1 MIVFPATPYIGQVW
15 GPGNG
20 YLYVYDGTRWVGQTS
35 SNFGDS
41 TITQS
46 GAINIT
52 NPLPSTSPTTG
63 ALTVAGGAGIT
74 GDLYV
79 GGVIHS
85 SNNTSTISG
94 SASAL
99 VNGAFTATLDS
110 SGNLYIPGYVSNTNT
125 SSYGIEMVAG
135 YPGQGISISNNSG
148 YQVMFVQDDGAYI
161 QTSANN
167 SGTVFNTWTFGNDG
181 TLTLPDGST
190 IGEGEWYSNNGVT
203 LQNHDSDFS
212 LQSGVSAS
220 ASGQAAIHSQN
231 DSGSIQLSVTTD
243 SHNNIVTISNNSNNW
258 TFGSDGS
265 VTFPDH
271 TVQTT
276 AYTGGGS
283 GISSTFTGTFTTKDL
298 VINNDLVINKTGG
311 SNFVSGNDL
320 TLKAAGQINMFG
332 DLYIANRAEFSDG
345 TMQSTAYTG
354 TVAWTNITNR
364 PTPEAFKPT
373 TFNPVKIITNGPIYT
388 WYSTYGDS
396 LNLFENL
403 GASSVYDSTG
413 NLYVVGT
420 VCNST
425 DNFGIILKY
434 SPTGQL
440 LWEESYKD
448 TGVTSTLQ
456 FEGVSTDSNDN
467 LYVLVTSAV
476 GGRST
481 TILKFNTSS
490 TITIDA
496 TLPVSQNLAAEEIA
510 IDDSGNIYVVGED
523 NTTNNMFV
531 VKINSSGAVMWANEF
546 ALSGSTNMGISGICT
561 DNSFVYIITGQSES
575 SSNAVTTKL
584 SQSDGS
590 IIWSQQI
597 AGGIGIG
604 VGVDRLG
611 NVYSAYIG
619 GGIIKYNSS
628 GVAQW
633 QLQIPDIPTL
643 PVDIIVAGDGYIYIS
658 GVTNLNF
665 STYVGNLFWIKID
678 SNGSILGQYQF
689 SNNNNVGVWAT
700 QGHRC
705 TAVNTNGGV
714 LSIAGYTGV
723 SYLQSQILTIQI
735 PTDGSLSTGSIGDF
749 AYTRETFS
757 TTLLTSNISSS
768 NSGFSKVN
776 EGWTATTLTINVNI
790 NTATTYTSTTVNAL
804 ATSQNSTWTFGL
816 SGLLTLPN
824 GTILGANPPAHSYG
838 KLGDLAGM
846 VAYTTSTMYYC
857 TGNYVNNS
865 TNIWAKVAFTLSTF

>member
-167 SGTVFNTWTFGNDG
+167 SGTVFNTWAFGTNGQLQLPVTGVIGDTYGDG
-181 TLTLPDGST
+181 LGAG
-190 IGEGEWYSNNGVT
+190 IAAG
-203 LQNHDSDFS
+203 
-212 LQSGVSAS
+212 SAS
-220 ASGQAAIHSQN
+220 NSYAGINNYTGDQWVEADNTAVYIGTNYLTNGGYQWTF
-231 DSGSIQLSVTTD
+231 DKSGSL
-243 SHNNIVTISNNSNNW
+243 
-258 TFGSDGS
+258 
-265 VTFPDH
+265 TFPDH

-476 GGRST
+476 GGKST

-633 QLQIPDIPTL
+633 QLQIPSIPTL